1 MAEGLP
7 ADAPLPAWF
16 LRDLEAN
23 KATASEAEKEKK
35 REAVRSS
42 NPYMMQEGLPKFE
55 SITPEAS
62 KEVRSA
68 LYLATPPDGFCPR
81 ICAVDGP
88 AVPVAAPMELRD
100 RQSMAAISIEL

>member
-23 KATASEAEKEKK
+23 KAKEAEAEEEKK
-35 REAVRSS
+35 REAVRST

-62 KEVRSA
+62 KEVGTVLCLS
-68 LYLATPPDGFCPR
+68 TPPDMCIPSR
-81 ICAVDGP
+81 L
-88 AVPVAAPMELRD
+88 APFVVLG
-100 RQSMAAISIEL
+100 SL